1 MYNIINAS
9 SNATRTLHPSPV
21 TQQELNAPS
30 WSRRTYQEASENKNG
45 SQNIL
50 INLVTRNFL
59 GNILKFCSCIVNTS
73 ILFIVPQE
81 FAEACSF
88 DDLVKFN
95 SSLNERV
102 ISFNL
107 WSNLKYWASSMHRF
121 LTESRKRNSSNRG
134 QRKLKQLSGDSLKIK
149 TLKFSAK
156 PIILHSSK
164 ITLLFSS
171 YIVLPANW
179 TTNKLHTDISD
190 GNEADSNE
198 STALTQRKYLF
209 PELLKENLKVYSPL
223 EEDLVRW
230 IRRRICAV
238 GI

>member
-1 MYNIINAS
+1 MKPKNLSGSVLEQKWFTKYTDKLGYTKLLRKYSQVLLMY
-9 SNATRTLHPSPV
+9 
-21 TQQELNAPS
+21 
-30 WSRRTYQEASENKNG
+30 
-45 SQNIL
+45 
-50 INLVTRNFL
+50 
-59 GNILKFCSCIVNTS
+59 
-73 ILFIVPQE
+73 
-81 FAEACSF
+81 CSF

-164 ITLLFSS
+164 ITLLFRS
-171 YIVLPANW
+171 YIVLPAN
-179 TTNKLHTDISD
+179 
-190 GNEADSNE
+190 
-198 STALTQRKYLF
+198 
-209 PELLKENLKVYSPL
+209 
-223 EEDLVRW
+223 
-230 IRRRICAV
+230 
-238 GI
+238 

>member
-1 MYNIINAS
+1 MKPKNLSGSVLEQKWFTKYTDKLGYTKLLRKYSQVLLMYCQYI
-9 SNATRTLHPSPV
+9 
-21 TQQELNAPS
+21 
-30 WSRRTYQEASENKNG
+30 
-45 SQNIL
+45 
-50 INLVTRNFL
+50 F
-59 GNILKFCSCIVNTS
+59 
-73 ILFIVPQE
+73 VPQE

-190 GNEADSNE
+190 SNEADSNE

-209 PELLKENLKVYSPL
+209 LELLKENLKVYSPL

>member
-1 MYNIINAS
+1 MKPKNLSGSVLEQKWFTKYTDKLSYTKLLRKYSQVLLMYCQYI
-9 SNATRTLHPSPV
+9 
-21 TQQELNAPS
+21 
-30 WSRRTYQEASENKNG
+30 
-45 SQNIL
+45 
-50 INLVTRNFL
+50 F
-59 GNILKFCSCIVNTS
+59 
-73 ILFIVPQE
+73 VPQE

-95 SSLNERV
+95 SSLNFV

-209 PELLKENLKVYSPL
+209 LELLEENLKVYSPL